1 MMNIAVKSR
10 RSRAGLLWT
19 LLAIAL
25 ASVVAW
31 RVPHAARAVQ
41 ASHQAQGSLVSC
53 NQLAGEVLSLRD
65 ADPVIAEASSQQN
78 TRLIHDVTACLSR
91 AGVASSAVSA
101 VSPEGARIE
110 TFQNV
115 RYQRIRARVTLNAV
129 TLPQLGDFF
138 AQWRVQQ
145 PRWIIDTVQL
155 DPQPLDAKS
164 LPQSAPGKVTL
175 ARPLNVTLTME
186 SLALAADNQ
195 P

>member
-1 MMNIAVKSR
+1 MMNIAVNSR

-25 ASVVAW
+25 ASVIAW

-41 ASHQAQGSLVSC
+41 ASREAHASLISC
-53 NQLAGEVLSLRD
+53 NQLADEVLSLRD
-65 ADPVIAEASSQQN
+65 ADPVIAEASSQQSA
-78 TRLIHDVTACLSR
+78 RLIHDVTTCLSR
-91 AGVASSAVSA
+91 AGIASSAVTA
-101 VSPEGARIE
+101 VSPEGSRVEI
-110 TFQNV
+110 FQNV

-164 LPQSAPGKVTL
+164 LPQSAPDKVTL

-186 SLALAADNQ
+186 SLALAAHNQ